1 MKREE
6 TKIRVRYGE
15 TDQMGVAYHSNYLA
29 WFEIGRTEW
38 IRSLGYPY
46 TQFEKRG
53 VLLPVLE
60 AHLSYHLPARYDD
73 EVTVVTWLSF
83 YTGVRLTFSY
93 EIYREEMNG
102 EKLFLVSGYTKHG
115 WVNRNFHPIP
125 LKKIWPE
132 MDAMLRAL

>member
-1 MKREE
+1 MRREE

-15 TDQMGVAYHSNYLA
+15 TDQMGVAYHANYLT
-29 WFEIGRTEW
+29 WCEIGRTEW

-46 TQFEKRG
+46 SEFEKRG

-60 AHLSYHLPARYDD
+60 AHLSYLLPARYDD
-73 EVTVVTWLSF
+73 EVTVDTWLSF

-93 EIYREEMNG
+93 EIFRKEMSG
-102 EKLFLVSGYTKHG
+102 EKILLASGYTKHG
-115 WVNRNFHPIP
+115 WVNRDFRPVP

-132 MDAMLRAL
+132 VDAVLRAL